1 MQLLVL
7 VLGSR
12 TSNPHLLLAQAQ
24 AQAAPGSQKTGN
36 IPEPPRARGFSQILF
51 LMEIPFEHHMF
62 F

>member
-24 AQAAPGSQKTGN
+24 AQAAQGIQKTGN
-36 IPEPPRARGFSQILF
+36 ILKTS
-51 LMEIPFEHHMF
+51 MKVVPFHNYG
-62 F
+62 